1 MYDISQRSEAIRELQ
16 RYLRTIEGGRSEPSQ
31 VTVDGVYGDST
42 RRAVREQQ
50 ARAGLPVTGITDRR
64 TWDEIYLEY
73 LAVISAAP
81 LPLYFFPLSP
91 DVYSILPGSGGAPV
105 RFLKLIL
112 SELTQYYDFAPIP
125 DSDIYDSETEAA
137 IRYFQRI
144 NGLGETGEADIETR
158 NRLVSEYNRIIT
170 RYSG

>member
-1 MYDISQRSEAIRELQ
+1 MYDISQKSEAVRELQ
-16 RYLRTIEGGRSEPSQ
+16 RYLRTIEGGGTEPSS

-64 TWDEIYLEY
+64 TWDMIYLEY
-73 LAVISAAP
+73 LDVINSAPTP
-81 LPLYFFPLSP
+81 LFAFPLSP
-91 DVYSILPGSGGAPV
+91 PVYSILPGSGGAPV

-112 SELTQYYDFAPIP
+112 AELTQYYGFAPIP
-125 DSDIYDSETEAA
+125 DSDVYDTETEAA
-137 IRYFQRI
+137 IRYFQSL
-144 NGLGETGEADIETR
+144 NGLRETGEADLDTR

-170 RYSG
+170 RYTG